1 MDLHLTGRH
10 AICLAASRG
19 LGYACAAA
27 LAAEGT
33 RVSLVSRDPTAL
45 HTAAARLATEFGQ
58 PVASRA
64 LDINDP
70 TALVAGLAD
79 LAANPCDIL
88 VTNCGGPPTGPFTEH
103 GPQAWHAAF
112 TAQLQSAVVACQ
124 ALVPAMAERG
134 WGRVIMI
141 GSLTM
146 HVPLAG
152 FALSN
157 AVRPGLAG
165 LAKTLT
171 LEYAARGVTANVVCP
186 GFTATD
192 RITAAAERLAA
203 DRKIAVPQV
212 VAEWTDRIPVGRLG
226 QPAELGS
233 LVAYLASHQGA
244 FITGQ
249 SILIDGGQCPAI

>member
-1 MDLHLTGRH
+1 MDLHLTDRH

-27 LAAEGT
+27 LAAEGAQ
-33 RVSLVSRDPTAL
+33 VSLVSRDPAAL
-45 HTAAARLATEFGQ
+45 HAAATRLETQFGR
-58 PVASRA
+58 PVARQA

-70 TALVAGLAD
+70 TALETGLAD

-88 VTNCGGPPTGPFTEH
+88 VTNCGGPPTGPFAEH
-103 GPQAWHAAF
+103 GPEAWRAAF
-112 TAQLQSAVVACQ
+112 AAQLLSAIVSCRVS
-124 ALVPAMAERG
+124 VPAMAERG

-146 HVPLAG
+146 HAPLAG

-171 LEYAARGVTANVVCP
+171 REYAARGVTVNVVCP

-192 RITAAAERLAA
+192 RITAAAAHLAA
-203 DRKIAVPQV
+203 DRQIPVPQV
-212 VAEWTDRIPVGRLG
+212 VAEWTDHIPVGRLG
-226 QPAELGS
+226 RPEEIGS
-233 LVAYLASHQGA
+233 LVAYLASDRGG

-249 SILIDGGQCPAI
+249 SILVDGGQCAAI

>member
-1 MDLHLTGRH
+1 MDLHLADRH

-19 LGYACAAA
+19 LGYAAAAA
-27 LAAEGT
+27 LAAEGA
-33 RVSLVSRDPTAL
+33 RVSLVSRDSTAL
-45 HTAAARLATEFGQ
+45 HAAAARLERQFGR

-64 LDINDP
+64 VDINDP
-70 TALVAGLAD
+70 TALEAGLAD
-79 LAANPCDIL
+79 LATTPCDIL
-88 VTNCGGPPTGPFTEH
+88 VTNCGGPPTGPFARHKPE
-103 GPQAWHAAF
+103 AWHAAF
-112 TAQLQSAVVACQ
+112 TAQLQSAVVSCQ

-157 AVRPGLAG
+157 SVRPGLAG

-171 LEYAARGVTANVVCP
+171 LEYASRGVTANVICP

-192 RITAAAERLAA
+192 RITAAAAHLAA
-203 DRKIAVPQV
+203 ERRLPVLQV
-212 VAEWTDRIPVGRLG
+212 VAEWTDQIPVGRLG
-226 QPAELGS
+226 RPEEIGS
-233 LVAYLASHQGA
+233 LVAYLASAQGS

>member
-1 MDLHLTGRH
+1 MDLHLTDRH

-27 LAAEGT
+27 LSAEGA
-33 RVSLVSRDPTAL
+33 RVSLVSREPTALHAAADRLETEFGRTVARRALDITDPTAL
-45 HTAAARLATEFGQ
+45 AT
-58 PVASRA
+58 
-64 LDINDP
+64 
-70 TALVAGLAD
+70 GLAD
-79 LAANPCDIL
+79 LAATPCDIL
-88 VTNCGGPPTGPFTEH
+88 VTNCGGPPTGPFVEH
-103 GPQAWHAAF
+103 EPEAWHAAF
-112 TAQLQSAVVACQ
+112 TAQIQSAVVACR
-124 ALVPAMAERG
+124 ALVPEMARRG
-134 WGRVIMI
+134 WGRAIMI

-171 LEYAARGVTANVVCP
+171 VEYAARGVTANVICP

-192 RITAAAERLAA
+192 RISAAAARLAA
-203 DRKIAVPQV
+203 DRKVAVAQV
-212 VAEWTDRIPVGRLG
+212 VAEWTDHIPVGRLG
-226 QPAELGS
+226 RPEEIGS
-233 LVAYLASHQGA
+233 LVAYLASDHGG

-249 SILIDGGQCPAI
+249 SLLIDGGQCRAI